1 MKRLLYISISLVL
14 LVLVSCNNRTSK
26 RDPDNYVV
34 ESIKEDVISNEI
46 HQLQTDHLVLYVC

>member
-34 ESIKEDVISNEI
+34 ESIKEDVGKRLHHAAVSHFEGAME
-46 HQLQTDHLVLYVC
+46 